1 MAVFFCS
8 LVRRMSCFATVVLPN
23 AGDGRA
29 ALRARSMPEAVVGY
43 IVPGTTNKQ
52 SATVGATGMRAIAV
66 DVAFVYVMEAG
77 IFRDLS
83 GAVQRFRGCCWFV
96 AKLEVGMEGGEV
108 QRDVGA
114 AVGEDPIGEFPRLGR
129 IMVQVRKHQI
139 RDLEPDI
146 GFVLEP

>member
-8 LVRRMSCFATVVLPN
+8 LVRRMSCFAAIVLPN
-23 AGDGRA
+23 TGDCGA
-29 ALRARSMPEAVVGY
+29 APRARSMTEAVVGY
-43 IVPGTTNKQ
+43 IVPRTSDKQ
-52 SATVGATGMRAIAV
+52 SATVGATGVRAITV
-66 DVAFVYVMEAG
+66 NVAFVYVMEAG

-114 AVGEDPIGEFPRLGR
+114 EMDEDPIGELARLGG
-129 IMVQVRKHQI
+129 II
-139 RDLEPDI
+139 I
-146 GFVLEP
+146 

>member
-1 MAVFFCS
+1 MAVFSCS
-8 LVRRMSCFATVVLPN
+8 LVRRMSCFAAVALPN
-23 AGDGRA
+23 AGDCGA

-43 IVPGTTNKQ
+43 IVPRTTDKQ
-52 SATVGATGMRAIAV
+52 SATARATGVRAIAV

-108 QRDVGA
+108 QR
-114 AVGEDPIGEFPRLGR
+114 EIGRASCRER
-129 IMVQVRKHQI
+129 
-139 RDLEPDI
+139 
-146 GFVLEP
+146 